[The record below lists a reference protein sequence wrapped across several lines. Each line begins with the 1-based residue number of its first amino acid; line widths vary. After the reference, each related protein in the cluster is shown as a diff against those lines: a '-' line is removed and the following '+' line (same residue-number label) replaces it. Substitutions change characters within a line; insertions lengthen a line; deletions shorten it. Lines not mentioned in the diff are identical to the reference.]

1 MNTTADSSIK
11 VMAAQK
17 AMAKGNAFATR
28 LQTILRIFAVL

>member
-17 AMAKGNAFATR
+17 AMARNTVKSIICF
-28 LQTILRIFAVL
+28 L